1 MKKIDHPNQGHLV
14 PDYFVDGIA
23 RVYATGASIA
33 IVFET
38 PTGIETHNAILKNEC
53 LRLVVP
59 IANLEKLYQNL
70 GDICN
75 AFVSKEKQANVSIV
89 ESHNTEKNKEILSQ
103 PFMVGD

>member
-38 PTGIETHNAILKNEC
+38 PTGIETHNAILKNESI
-53 LRLVVP
+53 RLIVP
-59 IANLEKLYQNL
+59 IDQLEALHKNF

-75 AFVSKEKQANVSIV
+75 AFQLKDKKDVLPVV
-89 ESHNTEKNKEILSQ
+89 NTGKIERKNDKLSS
-103 PFMVGD
+103 PFVVGD